1 MHWSL
6 PPRIETIKSSTYFT
20 LSKLARN
27 GVSANNFSSRS
38 PTGIYSL
45 KSLLAYTAISSRRT
59 HMFSYSLIRILKL
72 FFGPPVFELSDSDY
86 GVGKGFLFLDFFLF
100 CLCLE
105 AGSLFFFYLD
115 FLSRTFTIH
124 KTVEERGDY
133 FLNSFLSLPPTSH
146 TLRH

>member
-20 LSKLARN
+20 LSKSARN

-72 FFGPPVFELSDSDY
+72 FFGPSVFWIVRFRLWCWKRLPFSWFLSFLFVFGGWLIVFSLPEFSLTHIYDSQDSR
-86 GVGKGFLFLDFFLF
+86 GKGGLF
-100 CLCLE
+100 
-105 AGSLFFFYLD
+105 
-115 FLSRTFTIH
+115 
-124 KTVEERGDY
+124 
-133 FLNSFLSLPPTSH
+133 P
-146 TLRH
+146 